1 MFSMSTFKIKKSVDN
16 EYNETYNVL
25 KEHMRRG
32 ENMKKEVENN
42 LEEIREDGKEM
53 VEIVARVPAD
63 KKERVLGIIEGA
75 AIETQKAG

>member
-1 MFSMSTFKIKKSVDN
+1 
-16 EYNETYNVL
+16 
-25 KEHMRRG
+25 
-32 ENMKKEVENN
+32 MKKEVENS

>member
-1 MFSMSTFKIKKSVDN
+1 MPNQEVTKDN
-16 EYNETYNVL
+16 L
-25 KEHMRRG
+25 S
-32 ENMKKEVENN
+32 
-42 LEEIREDGKEM
+42 EIREDGKEM